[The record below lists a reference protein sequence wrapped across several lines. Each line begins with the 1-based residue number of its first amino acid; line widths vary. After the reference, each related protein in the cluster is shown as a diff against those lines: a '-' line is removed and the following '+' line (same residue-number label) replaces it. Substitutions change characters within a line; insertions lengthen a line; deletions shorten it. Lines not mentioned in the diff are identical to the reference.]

1 MVAVVTAVA
10 FGIRE
15 SVMSNKHA
23 QSVAADQAAEM
34 RRQAAEYE
42 RQMNL
47 ANRKK
52 PNLFGITASNRSPVA
67 GGTMLTG
74 PQGVSPASLT
84 LGKTTLLGG

>member
-23 QSVAADQAAEM
+23 QSVAADQAAEL
-34 RRQAAEYE
+34 RHQAAEAE
-42 RQMNL
+42 RQFNL

-52 PNLFGITASNRSPVA
+52 PNLFGITASNRSPIA
-67 GGTMLTG
+67 GWDHADR
-74 PQGVSPASLT
+74 PARRTDSCNA
-84 LGKTTLLGG
+84 G